1 MVTNFFSLVYF
12 EFLSGHSANVIM
24 CVCVCVCVCVCRSM
38 CVRLSHRSIA
48 RYNKVYQRML
58 QMLKLNS
65 NVRDYRICKE

>member
-24 CVCVCVCVCVCRSM
+24 CVCVCVCRSM

-65 NVRDYRICKE
+65 NVRDYCICKE